1 MATVPPRGSVQSP
14 QLGCPYQTYDLAD
27 ERSCGAAK
35 LVGEYLPALGPSYLS
50 ELCFDPA
57 GTWIDCVYF
66 KRAKLL

>member
-1 MATVPPRGSVQSP
+1 MAAVPPRGSVQSP
-14 QLGCPYQTYDLAD
+14 RPGCPYQTYDPKGELNCA
-27 ERSCGAAK
+27 AAK

-57 GTWIDCVYF
+57 GNWIDCVYF